1 VSNLTIQ
8 TALSLAGALAIW
20 AAGCGGAR
28 AVDGANA
35 GRSRVC
41 EPPEETSRTLLVD
54 WEPADRA
61 ALETTIE
68 GNVAVVRYDGCTLEL
83 LDDCRLSGEYLLED
97 SSRSTGGFTVRDLAE
112 LRSRLPLG
120 EKSLSEEIDGG
131 AALTLK
137 YVTATTANARLST
150 RTRGMLSGNCDRAT
164 HFVKAM
170 VRGAYEIAVDRGAA
184 STKGGRVV
192 RDGGDLKRCSDR
204 KTAAGD
210 AACRAIVQVALTPVS
225 ELTAGRDD
233 LFENLGRD
241 VEGIANM
248 EEALHALQKMAADA
262 PPEQPSALAE
272 LGSSAPSG
280 PVSDIARGIL
290 SVPNGGSDAWD
301 QTVAPMLL
309 AAYDKDKSKKIDTV
323 DEVSSIPCD
332 VLSIMDRAIKSGRG
346 GSAALRTT
354 YGFPGGYIWVGYALG
369 FDEKVRT
376 DADARLANCGL

>member
-1 VSNLTIQ
+1 
-8 TALSLAGALAIW
+8 
-20 AAGCGGAR
+20 
-28 AVDGANA
+28 
-35 GRSRVC
+35 
-41 EPPEETSRTLLVD
+41 VD

-61 ALETTIE
+61 ALETTVE
-68 GNVAVVRYDGCTLEL
+68 GTVAVVRYDGCTLEL

-97 SSRSTGGFTVRDLAE
+97 SSRSTGGFTVRDLGG

-120 EKSLSEEIDGG
+120 VASLSGEIDGG

-150 RTRGMLSGNCDRAT
+150 RTRGMLSGSCDRAT
-164 HFVKAM
+164 HFVRAM

-184 STKGGRVV
+184 AKGGGRIV

-210 AACRAIVQVALTPVS
+210 AACRAIVQVVLTPVS

-233 LFENLGRD
+233 LFADLGHD

-248 EEALHALQKMAADA
+248 EEALHALQQMAADA
-262 PPEQPSALAE
+262 PPPQPSALAE
-272 LGSSAPSG
+272 LGSAPSG
-280 PVSDIARGIL
+280 PVSDVARGIL

-332 VLSIMDRAIKSGRG
+332 VLSIMDRAVKSGRG

-369 FDEKVRT
+369 FDEKIRP